1 MLNTA
6 PTLKKIC
13 CDYISLSK
21 KNSKHQKFKYWVDD
35 IQPWLG
41 SEQNVRRVLTWP
53 IEGNHSIEP
62 ILSPPPPFCIG
73 KI

>member
-6 PTLKKIC
+6 PTLKKYV
-13 CDYISLSK
+13 DYISLSK

-35 IQPWLG
+35 TQPWLG

-53 IEGNHSIEP
+53 IEGNHSNEP
-62 ILSPPPPFCIG
+62 ILSPPPPFCTGNI
-73 KI
+73 